1 LSTLE
6 RAAYS
11 RALKPG
17 RRDTLWP
24 GTLLAAA
31 VAFLACFLAL
41 RERLLPGADSYY
53 HLAIARE
60 IAAHG
65 LPHDLPWA
73 RFSAMHQGFG
83 DKEVLFH
90 LLLAPFAKLAAWPD
104 PRLGGAL
111 ALAFFVSLLAAALAW
126 LGARAAGGWGLA
138 VPFLLVFTSTEAAER
153 WLRLR
158 PELLSLLLLLLFL
171 WSAARRRYRLAG
183 GLAALYALSYTAFH
197 ALLGLAALVF
207 LFFGWV
213 RRRWEWG
220 LPLYALLGT
229 GIGLVV
235 HPHFPKNLE
244 IWVLQNVYFFRLR
257 DSLDVG
263 SEIFANPS
271 DELLIANLAWFLTMA
286 VLWCSPGTGA
296 TATGAERDAG
306 TRGEAKAGAD
316 GEATAGAD
324 HADGVRE
331 AESRGADVFAIAAAV
346 FGVLYLLM
354 SRFATYFFPFATLW
368 TLFELRRRG
377 RAPGRWIVLG
387 GRRLP
392 LAAVLGACLLVGL
405 PPAARWLGELRAA
418 SDPGPR
424 AVRIADRAALSRAL
438 PAGARVAARWPATPP
453 YIFWAPQ
460 AFYLNVLD
468 PVFMAV
474 PYPQAYGAQRAVFA
488 GDEPD
493 VPLVVAARLASD
505 YIACEEVGAERL
517 IARLAADPRVA
528 VLHRGINAAFH
539 LLPAANRAF
548 VLDWQERPGRAAYP
562 RLPPGRGGE
571 IEGYVNARRMT
582 AAGGCIELTHREEV
596 KAPLHATFEFSPS
609 GPSRLALDG
618 HTLAA
623 TSASL
628 HAVLGRGLI
637 LPVALGAGPHL
648 LSVLT
653 CPDAESPS
661 RTGFYLLARDRRP

>member
-1 LSTLE
+1 MPSR
-6 RAAYS
+6 RAIS
-11 RALKPG
+11 RPRGKWLG
-17 RRDTLWP
+17 V
-24 GTLLAAA
+24 GTFLAAA
-31 VAFLACFLAL
+31 AAFLACFLAL
-41 RERLLPGADSYY
+41 RERLLPDTDSYY

-65 LPHDLPWA
+65 LPHDLAWV
-73 RFSAMHQGFG
+73 RFSALRQGFG

-126 LGARAAGGWGLA
+126 LGARAAGWWGLA
-138 VPFLLVFTSTEAAER
+138 VPFLLVFTSTEVAGR
-153 WLRLR
+153 WVRLR

-197 ALLGLAALVF
+197 ALLGLAALLF

-220 LPLYALLGT
+220 LPLYVLLGT

-244 IWVLQNVYFFRLR
+244 IWVLQNVDFFRVR
-257 DSLDVG
+257 DPLDVG
-263 SEIFANPS
+263 AEILPDPS
-271 DELLIANLAWFLTMA
+271 DALLIGNLAWFLAMA
-286 VLWCSPGTGA
+286 ALWCSPA
-296 TATGAERDAG
+296 SAAERG
-306 TRGEAKAGAD
+306 D
-316 GEATAGAD
+316 GLQ
-324 HADGVRE
+324 E
-331 AESRGADVFAIAAAV
+331 AESDALARGADVFGIAAAV

-392 LAAVLGACLLVGL
+392 LAAALGACLLAGL
-405 PPAARWLGELRAA
+405 PPAALRLREVRAI
-418 SDPGPR
+418 SDPGPG
-424 AVRIADRAALSRAL
+424 AVRIADRAAVSRVL
-438 PAGARVAARWPATPP
+438 PAGARVAAPWQSTPL
-453 YIFWAPQ
+453 YLFWAPQ
-460 AFYLNVLD
+460 ALYLNVLD

-474 PYPQAYGAQRAVFA
+474 PYPQAYAAQRAVFA

-493 VPLVVAARLASD
+493 VPLAVRRRLASD
-505 YIACEEVGAERL
+505 YIACATAGPTARL
-517 IARLAADPRVA
+517 AARLAADPRA
-528 VLHRGINAAFH
+528 ATLHHGINAVYR
-539 LLPAANRAF
+539 LLGADNHAF
-548 VLDWQERPGRAAYP
+548 VLDWQEERRGAAYP
-562 RLPPGRGGE
+562 RLRQGEGGE
-571 IEGYVNARRMT
+571 IEGYVDARRML
-582 AAGGCIELTHREEV
+582 AEGNCLELAHAEEL
-596 KAPLHATFEFSPS
+596 KAPARVTWELSPS

-618 HTLAA
+618 RTLAA
-623 TSASL
+623 TSTSL
-628 HAVLGRGLI
+628 HAVLGRGVI
-637 LPVALGAGPHL
+637 LPVTLAAGKHVV
-648 LSVLT
+648 SVLT
-653 CPDAESPS
+653 CPDAEAPD
-661 RTGFYLLARDRRP
+661 RIGFYLLERGRLPAGAAGPE